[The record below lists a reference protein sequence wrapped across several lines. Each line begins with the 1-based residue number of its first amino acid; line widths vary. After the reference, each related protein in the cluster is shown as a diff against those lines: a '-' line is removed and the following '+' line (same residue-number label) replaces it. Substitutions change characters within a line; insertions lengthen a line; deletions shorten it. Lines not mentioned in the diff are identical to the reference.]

1 MLGLLCLKKD
11 QCGAPVTRGLISS
24 ALHGARGHFGFT
36 HVRAFALTGPLSVV
50 ARCYVSLT
58 SQRQK
63 SHCLGSEPQLD
74 CQLRRRAHCCVAV
87 IATSECSRAELETK
101 RVGCYHTVK

>member
-36 HVRAFALTGPLSVV
+36 HVRAFALSGPLSAV
-50 ARCYVSLT
+50 ARHAITLIADHFVLARAAARRGASVRQ
-58 SQRQK
+58 QRG
-63 SHCLGSEPQLD
+63 HRACLIADQSGP
-74 CQLRRRAHCCVAV
+74 LRR
-87 IATSECSRAELETK
+87 
-101 RVGCYHTVK
+101 